1 MKYVAIITD
10 MATPNDHNLV
20 ASGAGNEEEITSID
34 LIQKLQALNTCS
46 NGELL
51 DKEYTMRRCSSIKQ
65 ISNESQRQEQ
75 ELQMVNRLEY
85 IFQQLQPNPNV
96 SRIKNRKYKTRL
108 SRVLNA
114 SMFNSSLRCLDVI
127 RLVAPHV
134 PIKYNNDIFLDGY
147 RFQIRNS
154 NGFYHCAECKK
165 FCVKYDKLG
174 IVWIII
180 EDFQNN
186 KHRCRT
192 NYLTQRYKLR
202 DMLIEHNLR
211 DLVRK
216 IDRKASIKSI
226 VEADFRRIRNK
237 YPGLEDDKLPVYSKF
252 LKDRIRKYKTHK
264 FPCIYKNLRDY
275 MDNGHAKVMEAYAP
289 DALCRQKVEDELI
302 LRWNGDDLLITN
314 KESLK
319 IFIES
324 ESMSADGTF
333 KVTPHFSIE
342 DKPCRIHSQVI
353 LIYAIYKYPVKI
365 TKDTKKKSW
374 YRRFVSKSY
383 LVAVA
388 CLTGKNQDQY
398 SWLYGEF
405 FSLVKKYN
413 YNNINQKRT
422 CIMDFE
428 REFRKCVKNA
438 FEGELQLSG
447 EVFHHNKNI
456 KQYISKNGCEK
467 YYKRTYD
474 SKKLHQPF
482 PPNYNYI
489 FRLHVEAMYNLQY
502 FTAPNIEEFGI
513 KLCMSLWWHLFKK
526 YDVTPITSK
535 KAKTHKKKRKKKN
548 KPNDKLSISSKK
560 QQSPQK
566 SSPAESINSKTEL
579 AEKKEQ
585 HAVPQESK
593 DEIPKAQKFIP
604 EEMLTFL
611 AYMMKCWLNLTT
623 QEIHKIFQ
631 QVENTTYRTRY
642 KDFIHAKANKL
653 SATCSI
659 VEWSVNGF
667 YVKTNNLTEGK
678 NLWIAKVLG
687 ICKGIN
693 VFMLNVMEEM
703 SKNRV
708 EHKQHQQQKVLSIL
722 QPKEEFRAKLNILE
736 NIEHKHLTFDQF
748 LSVSEKLT
756 KCKMK
761 SHNKEWKDYF
771 CPNSAGKWFA
781 YPHADKNGL
790 HFNHNIKEFDYN
802 LKDKEIDVKP
812 RNEDIDK
819 FIKEQQYID
828 VELSSIKIPTID
840 IDKSTQILTHMH
852 FPSILPTKKSK
863 RKRKNKKP
871 ERKRQILESTKDN
884 NKNNNTSNAVKKRK
898 QPESSISQHQYG
910 PPTKRRKICNVDDF
924 LDTDPIETTEMHK
937 IFNPNYPIFNE
948 KITNTNLYD
957 GNGRPNLLF
966 QHNTRKCA
974 RDMVNMVQTEGESN
988 SESSD
993 SEDVS
998 QYVSQTMMSDHQKE
1012 NQTHSIGNGELSHK
1026 RQYNPRNNSILNVY
1040 VPIQTGSTSNNTTST
1055 GNGRLRYNRSETRI
1069 KRKHEEKH
1077 TKYQYI
1083 PALEKAVLYN
1093 TFL

>member
-1 MKYVAIITD
+1 MKYVAIISD

-34 LIQKLQALNTCS
+34 LMQKLQALNTCS
-46 NGELL
+46 DGELL
-51 DKEYTMRRCSSIKQ
+51 DKEYTNLRYSSIKQ

-75 ELQMVNRLEY
+75 EMQMVSRLQY

-96 SRIKNRKYKTRL
+96 SRIKNRRYKTRI
-108 SRVLNA
+108 SRVLDA

-127 RLVAPHV
+127 RLVANHV

-147 RFQIRNS
+147 RFKIRNS
-154 NGFYHCAECKK
+154 NGFYECAKCKN
-165 FCVKYDKLG
+165 FCVKYDKYG
-174 IVWIII
+174 IIWIDIK
-180 EDFQNN
+180 DFQNN
-186 KHRCRT
+186 NHPCRT
-192 NYLTQRYKLR
+192 NYITKRSKLR
-202 DMLIEHNLR
+202 DMLIEENLR

-216 IDRKASIKSI
+216 IDRKASVKSI
-226 VEADFRRIRNK
+226 VQADFRRIRNK
-237 YPGLEDDKLPVYSKF
+237 YPGLEDDKLPIYSKF
-252 LKDRIRKYKTHK
+252 LRDRIRKYKNVK
-264 FPCIYKNLRDY
+264 FPCVYENLKDY

-289 DALCRQKVEDELI
+289 DALCRQKAEADLI

-324 ESMSADGTF
+324 TSMSADGTF

-342 DKPCRIHSQVI
+342 AKPRRIHSQVI

-365 TKDTKKKSW
+365 TKNTKNKPW
-374 YRRFVSKSY
+374 YRTFTSKSY

-388 CLTGKNQDQY
+388 CLTGKNQEQY
-398 SWLYGEF
+398 NWLYGEF

-413 YNNINQKRT
+413 INNINQERT

-428 REFRKCVKNA
+428 KEFRKCVKKA
-438 FEGELQLSG
+438 FEGEMQLSG

-526 YDVTPITSK
+526 YDITPIKSK
-535 KAKTHKKKRKKKN
+535 KAKKHKKRRKKKN
-548 KPNDKLSISSKK
+548 KSKSKPSISSKK

-579 AEKKEQ
+579 QEQKEQ

-593 DEIPKAQKFIP
+593 DEIPETQKFIP

-611 AYMMKCWLNLTT
+611 VYMMKCWLNLTT

-631 QVENTTYRTRY
+631 QVENTTYRKRY
-642 KDFIHAKANKL
+642 RDFINDKANKL

-659 VEWSVNGF
+659 AEWSVNGF
-667 YVKTNNLTEGK
+667 YVKSNNLTEGK
-678 NLWIAKVLG
+678 NLWIAKELG

-693 VFMLNVMEEM
+693 IFMLNVLEEM

-708 EHKQHQQQKVLSIL
+708 EYKEHQQQQVLSIL

-736 NIEHKHLTFDQF
+736 YIEHKHLTFDQF
-748 LSVSEKLT
+748 LKVSENLT
-756 KCKMK
+756 KFKMK
-761 SHNKEWKDYF
+761 GNKKEWKDYF

-781 YPHADKNGL
+781 YPHTVNEM
-790 HFNHNIKEFDYN
+790 HFNHKIKDFDYN

-812 RNEDIDK
+812 RNENIDK
-819 FIKEQQYID
+819 FIKQQQYIG
-828 VELSSIKIPTID
+828 VGLPSVKIPTVD
-840 IDKSTQILTHMH
+840 IDKSTEILTYMH
-852 FPSILPTKKSK
+852 APKILPTKKNKSK
-863 RKRKNKKP
+863 RKKKNTKR
-871 ERKRQILESTKDN
+871 ERQILESAKDIS
-884 NKNNNTSNAVKKRK
+884 KNNNTLNAVKKRTK
-898 QPESSISQHQYG
+898 EELSISQQQYG
-910 PPTKRRKICNVDDF
+910 PPTKRRKICNVDDY
-924 LDTDPIETTEMHK
+924 LDTDPIATTGMNK

-948 KITNTNLYD
+948 KIHHTNLYD
-957 GNGRPNLLF
+957 KNGRPNLVF
-966 QHNTRKCA
+966 QHNARKCA

-998 QYVSQTMMSDHQKE
+998 QYVSQTMMADPQKE
-1012 NQTHSIGNGELSHK
+1012 NQTHSIGNGELSHN
-1026 RQYNPRNNSILNVY
+1026 RQYHPRNNSILNVY
-1040 VPIQTGSTSNNTTST
+1040 VPIQTESPSNNTTSN
-1055 GNGRLRYNRSETRI
+1055 GNERLKQNWNETRI
-1069 KRKHEEKH
+1069 KEKHDEKH

-1083 PALEKAVLYN
+1083 PPLEKNVLYN